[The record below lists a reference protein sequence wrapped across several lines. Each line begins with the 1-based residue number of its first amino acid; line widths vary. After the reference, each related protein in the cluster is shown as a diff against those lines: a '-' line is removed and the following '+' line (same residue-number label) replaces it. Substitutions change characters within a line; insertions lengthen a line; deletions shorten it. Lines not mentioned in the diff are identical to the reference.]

1 MIKRIKT
8 SIYSRNTNLTKRF
21 LSGKGFIFMLHRVL
35 PDKERIKYTWNKG
48 LAISPEKLEEWILF
62 FRTQKMDVIS
72 LDEALIRCENNDSRK
87 FVVIT
92 LDDGF
97 KDNLTFGFPLFK
109 KLNLPV
115 TIYISTCFPNN
126 KTIYWWYFLEEF
138 ILNNNSIDLRSI
150 GLDINLPCESTEEKN
165 IAYNYSRE
173 ALRRANYFT
182 HFDFAHKICGLTN
195 LEGLNKKL
203 NLSWKEVKELSEEP
217 LVTIGAHTVHH
228 VSLANQK
235 EELAKVEIL
244 QSKSEIEAKINK
256 EVVHFAY
263 PYGSLDDGSKR
274 EFPILKKAGFKSA
287 VFNHPGSFFS
297 VNGDNKFKIPRM
309 GLTDETSKR
318 NVIELFEGK
327 VHLNFNGVN
336 KTIF

>member
-8 SIYSRNTNLTKRF
+8 SIYSRNSRLTKRF
-21 LSGKGFIFMLHRVL
+21 LSGKGFIFLLHRVL
-35 PDKERIKYTWNKG
+35 PDEERIKYTWNKG
-48 LAISPEKLEEWILF
+48 LAISPEKLEEWVLF
-62 FRTQKMDVIS
+62 FRSKKMDVIS
-72 LDEALIRCENNDSRK
+72 LDEALVRCENNDRRN

-92 LDDGF
+92 LDDGY
-97 KDNLTFGFPLFK
+97 KDNLTIGLPLFK
-109 KLNLPV
+109 KFNIPV

-138 ILNNNSIDLRSI
+138 ILNNNSIDLNCI
-150 GLDINLPCESTEEKN
+150 GLDITFRCESVEEKN
-165 IAYNYSRE
+165 KAYNYIRE
-173 ALRRANYFT
+173 VLRRADYAT
-182 HFDFAHKICGLTN
+182 HVNFAYKVCGLSD

-203 NLSWKEVKELSEEP
+203 NLSWGEVKELSEEP
-217 LVTIGAHTVHH
+217 LVTIGAHTMHH

-235 EELAKVEIL
+235 EELAKAEIL
-244 QSKSEIEAKINK
+244 QSKSEIESKINK
-256 EVVHFAY
+256 KVVHFAY

-274 EFPILKKAGFKSA
+274 EFFILKKAGFKSA

-297 VNGDNKFKIPRM
+297 VDGEDKFKIPRM

-318 NVIELFEGK
+318 KVVDLFEGK

-336 KTIF
+336 KTIC

>member
-1 MIKRIKT
+1 MIKRFKT
-8 SIYSRNTNLTKRF
+8 SIYSRNSRLTKRF

-35 PDKERIKYTWNKG
+35 PDEERIKYTWNKG
-48 LAISPEKLEEWILF
+48 LAISPEKLEEWVLF
-62 FRTQKMDVIS
+62 FRSKKMDVIS
-72 LDEALIRCENNDSRK
+72 LDEALVRCENNDRRK

-92 LDDGF
+92 LDDGY
-97 KDNLTFGFPLFK
+97 KDNLTIGLPLFK
-109 KLNLPV
+109 KFNIPV

-138 ILNNNSIDLRSI
+138 ILKNNSIDLSSI
-150 GLDINLPCESTEEKN
+150 GLDIRFRCESVEEKN
-165 IAYNYSRE
+165 KAYNYIRE
-173 ALRRANYFT
+173 ALRKADYAT
-182 HFDFAHKICGLTN
+182 HVNFAYKFCGLSD

-203 NLSWKEVKELSEEP
+203 NLSWGEVKELSEEP
-217 LVTIGAHTVHH
+217 LVTIGAHTMHH

-256 EVVHFAY
+256 KVDHFAY

-274 EFPILKKAGFKSA
+274 EFLILKKAGFKSA
-287 VFNHPGSFFS
+287 VFNHPGSLFS
-297 VNGDNKFKIPRM
+297 VDGENKFKIPRM

-318 NVIELFEGK
+318 KVVDLFEGK

-336 KTIF
+336 KTIC

>member
-8 SIYSRNTNLTKRF
+8 SIYSRNSRLTKRF

-35 PDKERIKYTWNKG
+35 LNEERIKYTWNKG
-48 LAISPEKLEEWILF
+48 LAISPEKLEEWVLF
-62 FRTQKMDVIS
+62 FRSKKMDVIS
-72 LDEALIRCENNDSRK
+72 LDEALVRCENNDRRK

-92 LDDGF
+92 LDDGY
-97 KDNLTFGFPLFK
+97 KDNLTIGLPLFK
-109 KLNLPV
+109 KLNIPV
-115 TIYISTCFPNN
+115 TIYISTCFPDN

-138 ILNNNSIDLRSI
+138 ILKNNSIDLNSI
-150 GLDINLPCESTEEKN
+150 GLDITFRCESVEEKN
-165 IAYNYSRE
+165 KAYNYIRE
-173 ALRRANYFT
+173 VLRRADYAT
-182 HFDFAHKICGLTN
+182 HVNFAHKVCGLSD

-203 NLSWKEVKELSEEP
+203 NLSWGEVKELSEEP
-217 LVTIGAHTVHH
+217 LVTIGAHTMHH

-256 EVVHFAY
+256 KVDHFAY

-274 EFPILKKAGFKSA
+274 EFFILKKAGFKSA
-287 VFNHPGSFFS
+287 VFNHPGSLFS
-297 VNGDNKFKIPRM
+297 VDGENKFKIPRM

-318 NVIELFEGK
+318 KVVDLFEGK

-336 KTIF
+336 KTIC

>member
-8 SIYSRNTNLTKRF
+8 SIYSRNSRLTKRF

-35 PDKERIKYTWNKG
+35 PDEERIKYTWNKG
-48 LAISPEKLEEWILF
+48 LAISPEKLEEWVLF
-62 FRTQKMDVIS
+62 FRSKKMDVIS
-72 LDEALIRCENNDSRK
+72 LDEALVRCENNDRRN

-92 LDDGF
+92 LDDGY
-97 KDNLTFGFPLFK
+97 KDNLTIGLPLFK
-109 KLNLPV
+109 KFNIPV

-138 ILNNNSIDLRSI
+138 ILNNNSIDLNCI
-150 GLDINLPCESTEEKN
+150 GLDITFRCESVEEKN
-165 IAYNYSRE
+165 KAYNYIRE
-173 ALRRANYFT
+173 VLRRADYAT
-182 HFDFAHKICGLTN
+182 HVNFAYKVCGLSD

-203 NLSWKEVKELSEEP
+203 NLSWGEVKELSEEP
-217 LVTIGAHTVHH
+217 LVTIGAHTMHH

-235 EELAKVEIL
+235 EELAKAEIL
-244 QSKSEIEAKINK
+244 QSKSEIESKINK
-256 EVVHFAY
+256 KVVHFAY

-274 EFPILKKAGFKSA
+274 EFFILKKAGFKSA

-297 VNGDNKFKIPRM
+297 VDGEDKFKIPRM

-318 NVIELFEGK
+318 KVVDLFEGK

-336 KTIF
+336 KTIC